1 MNDIESKKLA
11 PLLILEILKKN
22 SDFNHP
28 ITQEEIINYLDND
41 YGVKLERKAIGRNVQ
56 LLIDA
61 GYEIET
67 SKKGTYFDGQL
78 LDDSEIHLVIDSIL
92 ASKHISESQSKSL
105 INRISTLS
113 NKYFKKHIKNIYS
126 LGQRDKTESNVLF
139 LNIEIIDEAIEKD
152 KQIKYDY
159 NKYGIDKQLHKTS
172 TQIISPYQLLLH
184 NQRYYLMG
192 YSDYWKHIVY
202 HRLDRI
208 SNMEIIDE
216 PLKEIRTI
224 KGYENGIDYK
234 KLSTQMPYF
243 NSTEEPINIS
253 FYADEWIIDQVID
266 WFGKDID
273 IKKEKEKVKVTIK
286 ALPTPTKYWL
296 LQYIEHI
303 TIINPSSLANSI
315 NNLLKGDKD
324 E

>member
-28 ITQEEIINYLDND
+28 MKQDEIISYLDRE
-41 YGVKLERKAIGRNVQ
+41 YGVSMERKAVGRNIQ

-92 ASKHISESQSKSL
+92 ASKHISEAQSKSL
-105 INRISTLS
+105 INRIASLS

-126 LGQRDKTESNVLF
+126 LEQRDKTESSNLF
-139 LNIEIIDEAIEKD
+139 LNIEIIDEAISKD

-159 NKYGIDKQLHKTS
+159 NKYKIDKKLHKTS
-172 TQIISPYQLLLH
+172 TQVISPYQLLLH

-208 SNMEIIDE
+208 TNMDIIDE
-216 PLKEIRTI
+216 PLKNIRTI

-243 NSTEEPINIS
+243 NSTEEPVKIS
-253 FYADEWIIDQVID
+253 FYADEGIIDQVID

-273 IKKEKEKVKVTIK
+273 IKEEKGKIKVTIK
-286 ALPTPTKYWL
+286 ALPTPTKYWMLQYGEHVKL
-296 LQYIEHI
+296 LQ
-303 TIINPSSLANSI
+303 PKKL
-315 NNLLKGDKD
+315 
-324 E
+324 

>member
-28 ITQEEIINYLDND
+28 MKQDEIISYLDKE
-41 YGVKLERKAIGRNVQ
+41 YGVSMERKAVGRNIQ

-61 GYEIET
+61 GYEIDT

-92 ASKHISESQSKSL
+92 ASKHISAQQSKSL
-105 INRISTLS
+105 INRIASLS
-113 NKYFKKHIKNIYS
+113 NKYFKKHVKNIYS
-126 LGQRDKTESNVLF
+126 LEQRDKTESNSIF
-139 LNIEIIDEAIEKD
+139 LNIEIVDEAISKD
-152 KQIKYDY
+152 KQVIFDY
-159 NKYGIDKQLHKTS
+159 NKYGIDKKLHKTS

-184 NQRYYLMG
+184 NQRYYLLG
-192 YSDYWKHIVY
+192 HSDYWNKIAY
-202 HRLDRI
+202 FRLDRI
-208 SNMEIIDE
+208 TNMCIYDK

-234 KLSTQMPYF
+234 KLSTQTPYLYAD
-243 NSTEEPINIS
+243 EEPVKIS
-253 FYADEWIIDQVID
+253 FYADESIIDQVID

-273 IKKEKEKVKVTIK
+273 IKEEKGKIKVTIK

-296 LQYIEHI
+296 LQYGEH
-303 TIINPSSLANSI
+303 TFVLEPKYLRDL
-315 NNLLKGDKD
+315 LLKK
-324 E
+324 

>member
-28 ITQEEIINYLDND
+28 MKQEEIISYLDRE
-41 YGVKLERKAIGRNVQ
+41 YGVSMERKAVGRNIQ
-56 LLIDA
+56 LLMDA
-61 GYEIET
+61 GYDIET

-78 LDDSEIHLVIDSIL
+78 FDDSELHLIIDSIL
-92 ASKHISESQSKSL
+92 ASKYISVPQSKSL
-105 INRISTLS
+105 INRISSLS
-113 NKYFKKHIKNIYS
+113 NKYFKKHIKNIHS
-126 LGQRDKTESNVLF
+126 LEKWDKTESNTLF
-139 LNIEIIDEAIEKD
+139 LNIEIIDEAIFKN

-159 NKYGIDKQLHKTS
+159 NKYGIDKKLHKTS
-172 TQIISPYQLLLH
+172 TQYISPYQLLIH

-208 SNMEIIDE
+208 TNIEIIDVM
-216 PLKEIRTI
+216 LKDIRTI

-234 KLSTQMPYF
+234 KISTQMPYF
-243 NSTEEPINIS
+243 NSDEEPVKIM
-253 FYADEWIIDQVID
+253 FLADERIIDQVID
-266 WFGKDID
+266 WFGKDIEL
-273 IKKEKEKVKVTIK
+273 KKVKDKVKVTIK

-296 LQYIEHI
+296 KQYSDYVKLI
-303 TIINPSSLANSI
+303 
-315 NNLLKGDKD
+315 KR
-324 E
+324 